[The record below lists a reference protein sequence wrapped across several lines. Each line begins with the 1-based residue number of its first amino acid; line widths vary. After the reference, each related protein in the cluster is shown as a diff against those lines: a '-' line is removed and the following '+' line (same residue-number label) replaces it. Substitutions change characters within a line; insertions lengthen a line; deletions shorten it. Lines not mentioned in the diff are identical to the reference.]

1 MLLTTTNIL
10 ITIAFSVAVILLI
23 YMFLQNRK
31 LQYRV
36 AKLRYQINST
46 EEKLQ
51 LHTIDIDNLIMML
64 ASIHEF
70 GVTATGLLSKE
81 EVSQTVVDTACS
93 IIHSDLASL
102 MLINSENE
110 LYIISSKGLSEKI
123 KKETK
128 MKIGEGI
135 AGRVASTG
143 KYIFV
148 ENIETDVRFLRP
160 NDDDRYVSKSFIS
173 VPLKVKSRVIGVL
186 NINSPKNKKQF
197 NDRDLKLITILA
209 DQAAMRLDN
218 IELFNNLQSFYFEM
232 VQTLARAIDAK
243 DAYTY
248 DHADRAR
255 KYAKAIA
262 VKMNL
267 PYTIVRNIEYAALM
281 HDIGKI
287 GIADNILLKKEKL
300 TEKEIKML
308 RTHPIIGNKILAPVK
323 FLSDEPGHL
332 LQGAVVLVREID
344 LPLLPVHLLAVAAVL
359 DEPLVVVGVVL
370 LLKGGELVKAL
381 DQKALPFQVGE
392 AQRAADRVH
401 TLGPGPVFQS
411 VEQGVGHLL
420 IVNGVEPGEA
430 DPLFAGFFVVGLL
443 QDALDPADDLSVP
456 VGVPAGRL
464 AGVVVDVVG
473 PEHFLFVPVQRG
485 HKAVVA
491 LVELQREV
499 QKVLLLLF
507 GFDFDNF
514 DHVDSS
520 LCPFPFIERPTDAP
534 RGSRYPRRW
543 GRSGRRR
550 WG

>member
-10 ITIAFSVAVILLI
+10 ITIAFAVALGLI
-23 YMFLQNRK
+23 IYFVLRNRR
-31 LQYRV
+31 LQYKIG
-36 AKLRYQINST
+36 KLRYQINYA
-46 EEKLQ
+46 EEQLQ
-51 LHTIDIDNLIMML
+51 THIMDIDNLIMML

-102 MLINSENE
+102 MLINSDNE
-110 LYIISSKGLSEKI
+110 LYIIASKGLSEKV
-123 KKETK
+123 KEETK

-135 AGRVASTG
+135 AGRVVSTG

-160 NDDDRYVSKSFIS
+160 NDEERYTSKSFIS
-173 VPLKVKSRVIGVL
+173 VPLKIKSKVIGVL

-197 NDRDLKLITILA
+197 TDRDLKLITILA

-262 VKMNL
+262 IKMNL

-300 TEKEIKML
+300 NDSEIKIL
-308 RTHPIIGNKILAPVK
+308 RTHPTIGHKILAPVK
-323 FLSDEPGHL
+323 FLAPVAPMVLYHQEWYDGSGYPEGLAKEEIPL
-332 LQGAVVLVREID
+332 GARIVAVID
-344 LPLLPVHLLAVAAVL
+344 AYDAMTSNRPYR
-359 DEPLVVVGVVL
+359 
-370 LLKGGELVKAL
+370 
-381 DQKALPFQVGE
+381 KALPIEMAVKE
-392 AQRAADRVH
+392 
-401 TLGPGPVFQS
+401 LK
-411 VEQGVGHLL
+411 QGANKQFDPK
-420 IVNGVEPGEA
+420 IV
-430 DPLFAGFFVVGLL
+430 DI
-443 QDALDPADDLSVP
+443 
-456 VGVPAGRL
+456 
-464 AGVVVDVVG
+464 
-473 PEHFLFVPVQRG
+473 
-485 HKAVVA
+485 
-491 LVELQREV
+491 
-499 QKVLLLLF
+499 
-507 GFDFDNF
+507 
-514 DHVDSS
+514 
-520 LCPFPFIERPTDAP
+520 FIDILKEEKITKNE
-534 RGSRYPRRW
+534 
-543 GRSGRRR
+543 
-550 WG
+550 

>member
-10 ITIAFSVAVILLI
+10 ITIAFSVAAILLI

-102 MLINSENE
+102 MLINPENE
-110 LYIISSKGLSEKI
+110 LYIISSKGLSEKV

-323 FLSDEPGHL
+323 FLSPVAPMVLYHQEWYDGSGYPEGLAKEEIPL
-332 LQGAVVLVREID
+332 GARIVAVID
-344 LPLLPVHLLAVAAVL
+344 AYDAMTSDRPYR
-359 DEPLVVVGVVL
+359 
-370 LLKGGELVKAL
+370 
-381 DQKALPFQVGE
+381 KALPIKTAVKELKDGAGTQFDPKIVDIFINILKE
-392 AQRAADRVH
+392 
-401 TLGPGPVFQS
+401 
-411 VEQGVGHLL
+411 EKLL
-420 IVNGVEPGEA
+420 
-430 DPLFAGFFVVGLL
+430 D
-443 QDALDPADDLSVP
+443 
-456 VGVPAGRL
+456 
-464 AGVVVDVVG
+464 
-473 PEHFLFVPVQRG
+473 
-485 HKAVVA
+485 
-491 LVELQREV
+491 
-499 QKVLLLLF
+499 
-507 GFDFDNF
+507 
-514 DHVDSS
+514 
-520 LCPFPFIERPTDAP
+520 
-534 RGSRYPRRW
+534 
-543 GRSGRRR
+543 
-550 WG
+550 

>member
-10 ITIAFSVAVILLI
+10 ITIGFSVAVILIVYL
-23 YMFLQNRK
+23 FLRNRK
-31 LQYRV
+31 LQYKV
-36 AKLRYQINST
+36 NKLRVKIGSV

-51 LHTIDIDNLIMML
+51 INTMDIDNLIMML

-102 MLINSENE
+102 MLINSDNE
-110 LYIISSKGLSEKI
+110 LYIVSSKGLSEKV

-135 AGRVASTG
+135 AGRVVSTG
-143 KYIFV
+143 RYIFV

-160 NDDDRYVSKSFIS
+160 NDEERYTSKSFIS
-173 VPLKVKSRVIGVL
+173 VPLKIKSKVIGVL

-255 KYAKAIA
+255 KYAKEIAI
-262 VKMNL
+262 KMNL

-287 GIADNILLKKEKL
+287 GIADSILLKKEKL
-300 TEKEIKML
+300 NEQEMKML
-308 RTHPIIGNKILAPVK
+308 RTHPIIGHKILSPVK
-323 FLSDEPGHL
+323 FLTPVAPMVLYHQEWYDGSGYPEGLEREEIPLGARIVAVIDSYDAMTSDRPY
-332 LQGAVVLVREID
+332 R
-344 LPLLPVHLLAVAAVL
+344 
-359 DEPLVVVGVVL
+359 
-370 LLKGGELVKAL
+370 
-381 DQKALPFQVGE
+381 KALPIKL
-392 AQRAADRVH
+392 A
-401 TLGPGPVFQS
+401 
-411 VEQGVGHLL
+411 VEELKKGAGKQFDPQ
-420 IVNGVEPGEA
+420 IVDIFIDILKEE
-430 DPLFAGFFVVGLL
+430 
-443 QDALDPADDLSVP
+443 
-456 VGVPAGRL
+456 
-464 AGVVVDVVG
+464 
-473 PEHFLFVPVQRG
+473 
-485 HKAVVA
+485 K
-491 LVELQREV
+491 LVENE
-499 QKVLLLLF
+499 
-507 GFDFDNF
+507 
-514 DHVDSS
+514 
-520 LCPFPFIERPTDAP
+520 
-534 RGSRYPRRW
+534 
-543 GRSGRRR
+543 
-550 WG
+550 

>member
-10 ITIAFSVAVILLI
+10 ITIGFTVAVVLI
-23 YMFLQNRK
+23 VYMFFKNKR
-31 LQYRV
+31 LQYKV
-36 AKLRYQINST
+36 GKLRYQINYA
-46 EEKLQ
+46 EERLQ
-51 LHTIDIDNLIMML
+51 VHTMDIDNLIMML

-81 EVSQTVVDTACS
+81 EVAQTVVDTACS
-93 IIHSDLASL
+93 ILHSNFASL
-102 MLINSENE
+102 MLINADNE
-110 LYIISSKGLSEKI
+110 LYIISSKGLSEKV

-135 AGRVASTG
+135 AGRVVSTG

-160 NDDDRYVSKSFIS
+160 NDEERYDSKSFIS
-173 VPLKVKSRVIGVL
+173 VPLKIKSKVIGVL
-186 NINSPKNKKQF
+186 NVNSPKNKRQF

-255 KYAKAIA
+255 KYAKEIA

-300 TEKEIKML
+300 TEKEMKML

-323 FLSDEPGHL
+323 FLSPVAPMVLYHQEWYDGSGYPEGLAKEEIPL
-332 LQGAVVLVREID
+332 GARIVAVID
-344 LPLLPVHLLAVAAVL
+344 AYDAMTSDRPYR
-359 DEPLVVVGVVL
+359 
-370 LLKGGELVKAL
+370 
-381 DQKALPFQVGE
+381 KALPIKTAVKELKDGAGKQFDPKIVDIFINILKE
-392 AQRAADRVH
+392 
-401 TLGPGPVFQS
+401 
-411 VEQGVGHLL
+411 EKLL
-420 IVNGVEPGEA
+420 
-430 DPLFAGFFVVGLL
+430 D
-443 QDALDPADDLSVP
+443 
-456 VGVPAGRL
+456 
-464 AGVVVDVVG
+464 
-473 PEHFLFVPVQRG
+473 
-485 HKAVVA
+485 
-491 LVELQREV
+491 
-499 QKVLLLLF
+499 
-507 GFDFDNF
+507 
-514 DHVDSS
+514 
-520 LCPFPFIERPTDAP
+520 
-534 RGSRYPRRW
+534 
-543 GRSGRRR
+543 
-550 WG
+550 

>member
-10 ITIAFSVAVILLI
+10 ITIGFTVAVVLI
-23 YMFLQNRK
+23 VYMFFKNKR
-31 LQYRV
+31 LQYKV
-36 AKLRYQINST
+36 GKLRYQINYA
-46 EEKLQ
+46 EERLQ
-51 LHTIDIDNLIMML
+51 VHTMDIDNLIMML

-81 EVSQTVVDTACS
+81 EVAQTVVDTACS
-93 IIHSDLASL
+93 ILHSNLASL
-102 MLINSENE
+102 MLINADNE
-110 LYIISSKGLSEKI
+110 LYIISSKGLSEKV

-135 AGRVASTG
+135 AGRVVSTG

-160 NDDDRYVSKSFIS
+160 NDEERYDSKSFIS
-173 VPLKVKSRVIGVL
+173 VPLKIKSKVIGVL
-186 NINSPKNKKQF
+186 NVNSPKNKRQF

-255 KYAKAIA
+255 KYAKEIA

-300 TEKEIKML
+300 TEKEMKML

-323 FLSDEPGHL
+323 FLSPVAPMVLYHQEWYDGSGYPEGLAKEEIPL
-332 LQGAVVLVREID
+332 GARIVAVID
-344 LPLLPVHLLAVAAVL
+344 AYDAMTSDRPYR
-359 DEPLVVVGVVL
+359 
-370 LLKGGELVKAL
+370 
-381 DQKALPFQVGE
+381 KALPIKTAVKELKDGAGKQF
-392 AQRAADRVH
+392 D
-401 TLGPGPVFQS
+401 PK
-411 VEQGVGHLL
+411 
-420 IVNGVEPGEA
+420 IV
-430 DPLFAGFFVVGLL
+430 DI
-443 QDALDPADDLSVP
+443 
-456 VGVPAGRL
+456 
-464 AGVVVDVVG
+464 
-473 PEHFLFVPVQRG
+473 
-485 HKAVVA
+485 
-491 LVELQREV
+491 
-499 QKVLLLLF
+499 
-507 GFDFDNF
+507 
-514 DHVDSS
+514 
-520 LCPFPFIERPTDAP
+520 FINILK
-534 RGSRYPRRW
+534 
-543 GRSGRRR
+543 
-550 WG
+550 

>member
-10 ITIAFSVAVILLI
+10 ITISFIVALVLLT
-23 YMFLQNRK
+23 YLFLRNRK
-31 LQYRV
+31 LQYKV
-36 AKLRYQINST
+36 NKLRYKINSV

-51 LHTIDIDNLIMML
+51 LNTMDIDNLIMMW

-102 MLINSENE
+102 MLINSDNE
-110 LYIISSKGLSEKI
+110 LYIISSKGLSEKVI
-123 KKETK
+123 KETK

-160 NDDDRYVSKSFIS
+160 NDEERYVSKSFIS
-173 VPLKVKSRVIGVL
+173 VPLKIKTKVIGVL

-255 KYAKAIA
+255 KYAKEIAI
-262 VKMNL
+262 KMNL

-300 TEKEIKML
+300 TEKESKIL
-308 RTHPIIGNKILAPVK
+308 RTHPTIGYKILAPVK
-323 FLSDEPGHL
+323 FLAPVAPMVLYHQEWYDGSGYPEGLAKEEIPL
-332 LQGAVVLVREID
+332 GARIVAVID
-344 LPLLPVHLLAVAAVL
+344 AYDAMTSNRPYR
-359 DEPLVVVGVVL
+359 
-370 LLKGGELVKAL
+370 
-381 DQKALPFQVGE
+381 KALPI
-392 AQRAADRVH
+392 D
-401 TLGPGPVFQS
+401 
-411 VEQGVGHLL
+411 
-420 IVNGVEPGEA
+420 
-430 DPLFAGFFVVGLL
+430 
-443 QDALDPADDLSVP
+443 
-456 VGVPAGRL
+456 
-464 AGVVVDVVG
+464 
-473 PEHFLFVPVQRG
+473 
-485 HKAVVA
+485 KAVE
-491 LVELQREV
+491 ELYNGAGKQ
-499 QKVLLLLF
+499 
-507 GFDFDNF
+507 FDPKI
-514 DHVDSS
+514 VDT
-520 LCPFPFIERPTDAP
+520 FIEILKEEKILN
-534 RGSRYPRRW
+534 
-543 GRSGRRR
+543 
-550 WG
+550 

>member
-10 ITIAFSVAVILLI
+10 ITISFIVALVLLT
-23 YMFLQNRK
+23 YLFLRNRK
-31 LQYRV
+31 LQYKV
-36 AKLRYQINST
+36 NKLRYKINSV

-51 LHTIDIDNLIMML
+51 LNTMDIDNLIMML

-102 MLINSENE
+102 MLINSDNE
-110 LYIISSKGLSEKI
+110 LYIISSKGLSEKVI
-123 KKETK
+123 KETK
-128 MKIGEGI
+128 IKIGEGI

-160 NDDDRYVSKSFIS
+160 NDEERYVSKSFIS
-173 VPLKVKSRVIGVL
+173 VPLKIKTKVIGVL

-255 KYAKAIA
+255 KYAKEIAI
-262 VKMNL
+262 KMNL

-300 TEKEIKML
+300 TEKESKIL
-308 RTHPIIGNKILAPVK
+308 RTHPTIGYKILAPVK
-323 FLSDEPGHL
+323 FLAPVAPMVLYHQEWYDGSGYPEGLAKEEIPL
-332 LQGAVVLVREID
+332 GARIVAVID
-344 LPLLPVHLLAVAAVL
+344 AYDAMTSNRPYR
-359 DEPLVVVGVVL
+359 
-370 LLKGGELVKAL
+370 
-381 DQKALPFQVGE
+381 KALPI
-392 AQRAADRVH
+392 D
-401 TLGPGPVFQS
+401 
-411 VEQGVGHLL
+411 
-420 IVNGVEPGEA
+420 
-430 DPLFAGFFVVGLL
+430 
-443 QDALDPADDLSVP
+443 
-456 VGVPAGRL
+456 
-464 AGVVVDVVG
+464 
-473 PEHFLFVPVQRG
+473 
-485 HKAVVA
+485 KAVE
-491 LVELQREV
+491 ELYSGAGKQ
-499 QKVLLLLF
+499 
-507 GFDFDNF
+507 FDPKI
-514 DHVDSS
+514 VDT
-520 LCPFPFIERPTDAP
+520 FIEILKEEKILN
-534 RGSRYPRRW
+534 
-543 GRSGRRR
+543 
-550 WG
+550 

>member
-10 ITIAFSVAVILLI
+10 ITISFIVALVLLT
-23 YMFLQNRK
+23 YLFLRNRK
-31 LQYRV
+31 LQYKV
-36 AKLRYQINST
+36 NKLRYKINSV

-51 LHTIDIDNLIMML
+51 LNTMDIDNLIMML

-102 MLINSENE
+102 MLINSDNE
-110 LYIISSKGLSEKI
+110 LYIISSKGLSEKVI
-123 KKETK
+123 KETK

-160 NDDDRYVSKSFIS
+160 NDEERYVSKSFIS
-173 VPLKVKSRVIGVL
+173 VPLKIKTKVIGVL
-186 NINSPKNKKQF
+186 TINSPKNKKQF

-255 KYAKAIA
+255 KYAKEIAI
-262 VKMNL
+262 KMNL

-300 TEKEIKML
+300 TEKESKIL
-308 RTHPIIGNKILAPVK
+308 RTHPTIGYKILAPVK
-323 FLSDEPGHL
+323 FLAPVAPMVLYHQEWYDGSGYPEGLAKEEIPL
-332 LQGAVVLVREID
+332 GARIVAVID
-344 LPLLPVHLLAVAAVL
+344 AYDAMTSNRPYR
-359 DEPLVVVGVVL
+359 
-370 LLKGGELVKAL
+370 
-381 DQKALPFQVGE
+381 KALPI
-392 AQRAADRVH
+392 D
-401 TLGPGPVFQS
+401 
-411 VEQGVGHLL
+411 
-420 IVNGVEPGEA
+420 
-430 DPLFAGFFVVGLL
+430 
-443 QDALDPADDLSVP
+443 
-456 VGVPAGRL
+456 
-464 AGVVVDVVG
+464 
-473 PEHFLFVPVQRG
+473 
-485 HKAVVA
+485 KAVE
-491 LVELQREV
+491 ELYNGAGKQ
-499 QKVLLLLF
+499 
-507 GFDFDNF
+507 FDPKI
-514 DHVDSS
+514 VDT
-520 LCPFPFIERPTDAP
+520 FIEILKEEKILN
-534 RGSRYPRRW
+534 
-543 GRSGRRR
+543 
-550 WG
+550 

>member
-10 ITIAFSVAVILLI
+10 ITIAFSIAIILLI

-102 MLINSENE
+102 MLINSDNE

-160 NDDDRYVSKSFIS
+160 NDNDRYSSKSFIS

-300 TEKEIKML
+300 TEKEMKML
-308 RTHPIIGNKILAPVK
+308 RTHPTIGNKILSPVK
-323 FLSDEPGHL
+323 FLSPVAPMVLYHQEWYDGSGYPEGLAKEEIPL
-332 LQGAVVLVREID
+332 GARIVAVID
-344 LPLLPVHLLAVAAVL
+344 AYDAMTSDRPYR
-359 DEPLVVVGVVL
+359 
-370 LLKGGELVKAL
+370 
-381 DQKALPFQVGE
+381 KALPIKTAVKELKEGAGTQFDPKIVDIFINILKE
-392 AQRAADRVH
+392 
-401 TLGPGPVFQS
+401 
-411 VEQGVGHLL
+411 EKL
-420 IVNGVEPGEA
+420 I
-430 DPLFAGFFVVGLL
+430 D
-443 QDALDPADDLSVP
+443 
-456 VGVPAGRL
+456 
-464 AGVVVDVVG
+464 
-473 PEHFLFVPVQRG
+473 
-485 HKAVVA
+485 
-491 LVELQREV
+491 
-499 QKVLLLLF
+499 
-507 GFDFDNF
+507 
-514 DHVDSS
+514 
-520 LCPFPFIERPTDAP
+520 
-534 RGSRYPRRW
+534 
-543 GRSGRRR
+543 
-550 WG
+550 

>member
-10 ITIAFSVAVILLI
+10 ITIGFTVAVVLI
-23 YMFLQNRK
+23 VYMFFKNKR
-31 LQYRV
+31 LQYKV
-36 AKLRYQINST
+36 GKLRYQINYA
-46 EEKLQ
+46 EERLQ
-51 LHTIDIDNLIMML
+51 VHTMDIDNLIMML

-81 EVSQTVVDTACS
+81 EVAQTVVDTACS
-93 IIHSDLASL
+93 ILHSNLASL
-102 MLINSENE
+102 MLINADNE
-110 LYIISSKGLSEKI
+110 LYIISSKGLSEKV

-135 AGRVASTG
+135 AGRVVSTG

-160 NDDDRYVSKSFIS
+160 NDEERYDSKSFIS
-173 VPLKVKSRVIGVL
+173 VPLKIKSKVIGVL
-186 NINSPKNKKQF
+186 NVNSPKNKRQF

-255 KYAKAIA
+255 KYAKEIA

-300 TEKEIKML
+300 TEKEMKML

-323 FLSDEPGHL
+323 FLSPVAPMVLYHQEWYDGSGYPEGLAKEEIPL
-332 LQGAVVLVREID
+332 GARIVAVID
-344 LPLLPVHLLAVAAVL
+344 AYDAMTSDRPYR
-359 DEPLVVVGVVL
+359 
-370 LLKGGELVKAL
+370 
-381 DQKALPFQVGE
+381 KALPIKTAVKELKDGAGKQFDPKIVDIFINILKE
-392 AQRAADRVH
+392 
-401 TLGPGPVFQS
+401 
-411 VEQGVGHLL
+411 EKLL
-420 IVNGVEPGEA
+420 
-430 DPLFAGFFVVGLL
+430 D
-443 QDALDPADDLSVP
+443 
-456 VGVPAGRL
+456 
-464 AGVVVDVVG
+464 
-473 PEHFLFVPVQRG
+473 
-485 HKAVVA
+485 
-491 LVELQREV
+491 
-499 QKVLLLLF
+499 
-507 GFDFDNF
+507 
-514 DHVDSS
+514 
-520 LCPFPFIERPTDAP
+520 
-534 RGSRYPRRW
+534 
-543 GRSGRRR
+543 
-550 WG
+550 

>member
-10 ITIAFSVAVILLI
+10 ITIGFTVAVVLI
-23 YMFLQNRK
+23 VYMFFKNKR
-31 LQYRV
+31 LQYKV
-36 AKLRYQINST
+36 SKLRYQINYA
-46 EEKLQ
+46 EERLQ
-51 LHTIDIDNLIMML
+51 VHTMDIDNLIMML

-81 EVSQTVVDTACS
+81 EVAQTVVDTACS
-93 IIHSDLASL
+93 ILHSNLASL
-102 MLINSENE
+102 MLINADNE
-110 LYIISSKGLSEKI
+110 LYIISSKGLSEKV

-135 AGRVASTG
+135 AGRVVSTG

-160 NDDDRYVSKSFIS
+160 NDEERYDSKSFIS
-173 VPLKVKSRVIGVL
+173 VPLKIKSKVIGVL
-186 NINSPKNKKQF
+186 NVNSPKSKRQF

-255 KYAKAIA
+255 KYAKEIA

-300 TEKEIKML
+300 TEKEMKML

-323 FLSDEPGHL
+323 FLSPVAPMVLYHQEWYDGSGYPEGLAKEEIPL
-332 LQGAVVLVREID
+332 GARIVAVID
-344 LPLLPVHLLAVAAVL
+344 AYDAMTSDRPYR
-359 DEPLVVVGVVL
+359 
-370 LLKGGELVKAL
+370 
-381 DQKALPFQVGE
+381 KALPIKTAVKELKDGAGKQFDPKIVDIFINILKE
-392 AQRAADRVH
+392 
-401 TLGPGPVFQS
+401 
-411 VEQGVGHLL
+411 EKLL
-420 IVNGVEPGEA
+420 
-430 DPLFAGFFVVGLL
+430 D
-443 QDALDPADDLSVP
+443 
-456 VGVPAGRL
+456 
-464 AGVVVDVVG
+464 
-473 PEHFLFVPVQRG
+473 
-485 HKAVVA
+485 
-491 LVELQREV
+491 
-499 QKVLLLLF
+499 
-507 GFDFDNF
+507 
-514 DHVDSS
+514 
-520 LCPFPFIERPTDAP
+520 
-534 RGSRYPRRW
+534 
-543 GRSGRRR
+543 
-550 WG
+550 

>member
-10 ITIAFSVAVILLI
+10 ITISFIVALVLLI
-23 YMFLQNRK
+23 YLFLRNRK
-31 LQYRV
+31 LQYKV
-36 AKLRYQINST
+36 NKLRYKINSV

-51 LHTIDIDNLIMML
+51 LNTMDIDNLIMML

-102 MLINSENE
+102 MLINSDNE
-110 LYIISSKGLSEKI
+110 LYIISSKGLSEKVI
-123 KKETK
+123 KETK

-160 NDDDRYVSKSFIS
+160 NDEERYVSKSFIS
-173 VPLKVKSRVIGVL
+173 VPLKIKTKVIGVL

-255 KYAKAIA
+255 KYAKEIAI
-262 VKMNL
+262 KMNL

-287 GIADNILLKKEKL
+287 GIADNILLKKDKL
-300 TEKEIKML
+300 TEKESKIL
-308 RTHPIIGNKILAPVK
+308 RTHPTIGYKILAPVK
-323 FLSDEPGHL
+323 FLAPVAPMVLYHQEWYDGSGYPEGLAKEEIPL
-332 LQGAVVLVREID
+332 GARIVAVID
-344 LPLLPVHLLAVAAVL
+344 AYDAMTSNRPYR
-359 DEPLVVVGVVL
+359 
-370 LLKGGELVKAL
+370 
-381 DQKALPFQVGE
+381 KALPI
-392 AQRAADRVH
+392 D
-401 TLGPGPVFQS
+401 
-411 VEQGVGHLL
+411 
-420 IVNGVEPGEA
+420 
-430 DPLFAGFFVVGLL
+430 
-443 QDALDPADDLSVP
+443 
-456 VGVPAGRL
+456 
-464 AGVVVDVVG
+464 
-473 PEHFLFVPVQRG
+473 
-485 HKAVVA
+485 KAVE
-491 LVELQREV
+491 ELYNGAGKQ
-499 QKVLLLLF
+499 
-507 GFDFDNF
+507 FDPKI
-514 DHVDSS
+514 VDT
-520 LCPFPFIERPTDAP
+520 FIEILKEEKIL
-534 RGSRYPRRW
+534 S
-543 GRSGRRR
+543 
-550 WG
+550 

>member
-10 ITIAFSVAVILLI
+10 ITIGLTVAVVLI
-23 YMFLQNRK
+23 VYMFFKNKR
-31 LQYRV
+31 LQYKV
-36 AKLRYQINST
+36 SKLRYQINYA
-46 EEKLQ
+46 EERLQ
-51 LHTIDIDNLIMML
+51 VQTMDIDNLIMML

-81 EVSQTVVDTACS
+81 EVAQTVVDTACS
-93 IIHSDLASL
+93 ILHSNLASL
-102 MLINSENE
+102 MLINADNE
-110 LYIISSKGLSEKI
+110 LYIISSKGLSEKV

-135 AGRVASTG
+135 AGRVVSSG

-160 NDDDRYVSKSFIS
+160 NDEERYDSKSFIS
-173 VPLKVKSRVIGVL
+173 VPLKIKSKVIGVL
-186 NINSPKNKKQF
+186 NVNSPKNKRQF

-255 KYAKAIA
+255 KYAKEIA

-323 FLSDEPGHL
+323 FLSPVAPMVLYHQEWYDGSGYPEGLAKEEIPL
-332 LQGAVVLVREID
+332 GARIVAVID
-344 LPLLPVHLLAVAAVL
+344 AYDAMTSDRPYR
-359 DEPLVVVGVVL
+359 
-370 LLKGGELVKAL
+370 
-381 DQKALPFQVGE
+381 KALPIKTAVKELKDGAGKQFDPKIVDIFINILKE
-392 AQRAADRVH
+392 
-401 TLGPGPVFQS
+401 
-411 VEQGVGHLL
+411 EKLL
-420 IVNGVEPGEA
+420 
-430 DPLFAGFFVVGLL
+430 D
-443 QDALDPADDLSVP
+443 
-456 VGVPAGRL
+456 
-464 AGVVVDVVG
+464 
-473 PEHFLFVPVQRG
+473 
-485 HKAVVA
+485 
-491 LVELQREV
+491 
-499 QKVLLLLF
+499 
-507 GFDFDNF
+507 
-514 DHVDSS
+514 
-520 LCPFPFIERPTDAP
+520 
-534 RGSRYPRRW
+534 
-543 GRSGRRR
+543 
-550 WG
+550 

>member
-10 ITIAFSVAVILLI
+10 ITIAFIIAFVLI
-23 YMFLQNRK
+23 IYFVLRNRRLQYKVGKLREQINYIEDK
-31 LQYRV
+31 LQTH
-36 AKLRYQINST
+36 IM
-46 EEKLQ
+46 
-51 LHTIDIDNLIMML
+51 DIDNLIMML

-102 MLINSENE
+102 MLINSDNE
-110 LYIISSKGLSEKI
+110 LYIISSKGLSEKV

-135 AGRVASTG
+135 AGRVANTG

-160 NDDDRYVSKSFIS
+160 NDEERYTSKSFIS
-173 VPLKVKSRVIGVL
+173 VPLKIKSKVIGVL

-255 KYAKAIA
+255 KYAKEIA

-300 TEKEIKML
+300 NETEVKIL
-308 RTHPIIGNKILAPVK
+308 RTHPIIGHKILSPVK
-323 FLSDEPGHL
+323 FLAPVAPMVLYHQEWYDGSGYPEGLAKEEIPL
-332 LQGAVVLVREID
+332 GARIVAVID
-344 LPLLPVHLLAVAAVL
+344 AYDAMTSNRPYR
-359 DEPLVVVGVVL
+359 
-370 LLKGGELVKAL
+370 
-381 DQKALPFQVGE
+381 KALPIESAIKELKKGANKQF
-392 AQRAADRVH
+392 D
-401 TLGPGPVFQS
+401 PK
-411 VEQGVGHLL
+411 
-420 IVNGVEPGEA
+420 IV
-430 DPLFAGFFVVGLL
+430 DI
-443 QDALDPADDLSVP
+443 
-456 VGVPAGRL
+456 
-464 AGVVVDVVG
+464 
-473 PEHFLFVPVQRG
+473 
-485 HKAVVA
+485 
-491 LVELQREV
+491 
-499 QKVLLLLF
+499 
-507 GFDFDNF
+507 
-514 DHVDSS
+514 
-520 LCPFPFIERPTDAP
+520 FIDILKEEKITKNE
-534 RGSRYPRRW
+534 
-543 GRSGRRR
+543 
-550 WG
+550 